1 MFGVCFPQNERLE
14 HEDHI
19 RTKQQNH
26 LITSRQFSR
35 FSHSSCF
42 RFTGPYNSINGP
54 SFYRPT
60 FGLKILTMTKTR
72 MKYSALSPGEL
83 QIWDMTWDK
92 RVRKASRTPVMV
104 GNPRP
109 LNENLWMDF
118 YKFTPSHGT
127 STRFKFF
134 LGNGVASNQ
143 TRYWTYPPN
152 LCLNHPKVPPT
163 MQCKRNGYVK
173 FY

>member
-35 FSHSSCF
+35 FSHSSCL

-92 RVRKASRTPVMV
+92 RGRKASRTPVMV
-104 GNPRP
+104 GSPRP
-109 LNENLWMDF
+109 LNENCGWISIS
-118 YKFTPSHGT
+118 SHLHT
-127 STRFKFF
+127 V
-134 LGNGVASNQ
+134 LQPASSFSWA
-143 TRYWTYPPN
+143 TVLLPTKLVIGLIHRISVSIIRKSHPPCSVN
-152 LCLNHPKVPPT
+152 AMAT
-163 MQCKRNGYVK
+163 
-173 FY
+173 